1 MDRKLFVS
9 RWRRSMK
16 FAGKYIP
23 HFDKLLHIIAG
34 ASITVLV
41 FFVLMKIVSISI
53 TANTLISC
61 GAGILAG
68 IIKEVIDGP
77 LGGTQSSGDFFATAV
92 GSIITAAIL
101 FFIFIP

>member
-1 MDRKLFVS
+1 MTKNTLAKIYQRTMDS
-9 RWRRSMK
+9 I
-16 FAGKYIP
+16 GKHIP
-23 HFDKLLHIIAG
+23 YFDKLLHIIAG